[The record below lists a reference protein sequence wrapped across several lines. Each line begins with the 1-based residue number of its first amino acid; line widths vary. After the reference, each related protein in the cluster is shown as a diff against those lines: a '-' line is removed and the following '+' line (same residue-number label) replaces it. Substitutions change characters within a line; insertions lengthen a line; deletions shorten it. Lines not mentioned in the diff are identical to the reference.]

1 MFVVITQCLG
11 DGEDQDKEDL
21 TNMQLQKRLCWV
33 RKLFHFHPTY
43 TFINES
49 TLKYTGLTFVIILT
63 NSISSMVF
71 LTGRATRLLWIIW
84 KLMKD

>member
-33 RKLFHFHPTY
+33 
-43 TFINES
+43 S
-49 TLKYTGLTFVIILT
+49 TGLVVILTITIFIIL
-63 NSISSMVF
+63 
-71 LTGRATRLLWIIW
+71 L
-84 KLMKD
+84 